1 MVIYPE
7 CQMRAQQ
14 EIDSVIGSERL
25 PTFDDRASLPYV
37 EAVMQESLRCV
48 FQLWLIIN
56 LTSCHRWHS
65 SSPLGMSHHLLLHEN
80 GGSQ

>member
-48 FQLWLIIN
+48 FQLLA
-56 LTSCHRWHS
+56 H
-65 SSPLGMSHHLLLHEN
+65 P
-80 GGSQ
+80 